1 MSLHGADTPLDGEAE
16 KTRLDR
22 EASELFEEIRVAL
35 PGVQVLFAFL
45 LALPF
50 QSRWKHVS
58 ELQQDAY
65 FAALCLALLASM
77 LLIAPSAW
85 HRTNFRRYDKR
96 RLVVIATRSVLTSL
110 ALLALAMSAVLF
122 VIADELFS
130 TPAALGAAGV
140 ALIAFGIVWWLLPL
154 RERAQYRST
163 VNE

>member
-96 RLVVIATRSVLTSL
+96 RLVVIATR
-110 ALLALAMSAVLF
+110 
-122 VIADELFS
+122 
-130 TPAALGAAGV
+130 
-140 ALIAFGIVWWLLPL
+140 
-154 RERAQYRST
+154 
-163 VNE
+163 